1 MTNSLPQ
8 DLARRLASI
17 GAQRPLLLCTDYD
30 GTLAPIAPRPE
41 QARLLPGVSGVLIRL
56 ARLPDTCVAII
67 SGRPRDNLRLH
78 SGLDEPIL
86 LIGSHGAELPGQS
99 LLESAAQELDALEHL
114 LAPICAS
121 ARGTWLERKPVG
133 IAVHFRQAS
142 AADASRVPAEI
153 RTALE
158 HRPSLHVIEGKAVLE
173 LSLSRQNK
181 GDAISWLR
189 TRWQSADPVV
199 IHLGDDVTDE
209 TAFAA
214 LRADDIS
221 IKVGAGASR
230 AEYRVGSEHDV
241 LNVLALLWQLRSG
254 GDGQ

>member
-1 MTNSLPQ
+1 MTGSLPQ
-8 DLARRLASI
+8 DLVRRLALV
-17 GAQRPLLLCTDYD
+17 GAVRPLLLCTDYD

-41 QARLLPGVSGVLIRL
+41 QARLLPGASDVLNRL

-78 SGLDEPIL
+78 SGLEEPIL
-86 LIGSHGAELPGQS
+86 LVGSHGAELPGHALQ
-99 LLESAAQELDALEHL
+99 ESAQDLDALEHL

-121 ARGTWLERKPVG
+121 APGTWLERKPVG

-158 HRPSLHVIEGKAVLE
+158 HRPSLHVMEGKAVLE

-181 GDAISWLR
+181 GDAVSGLR
-189 TRWQSADPVV
+189 TRWQSADTVV
-199 IHLGDDVTDE
+199 IYLGDDVTDE
-209 TAFAA
+209 AAFAA
-214 LRADDIS
+214 LRAGDVG
-221 IKVGAGASR
+221 IKVGGGSSR